1 MLELER
7 VKNLS
12 EWRKTRS
19 AVEAAVLD
27 ALGVIPPER
36 VELQVKVLDEWQE
49 DGFVRRNLHYFVDDW
64 TRAPAWLFVP
74 DAKEDMP
81 ALLCCHGRVPQG
93 KDEPAGLEGEQR
105 FAFARHYA
113 SLGYITIAPD
123 AVTAGERV
131 SAGRAPYDTGTFY
144 EDYPQM
150 SIIGKMLVDH
160 MHAVDVLLE
169 QKRVDSARIGA
180 IGHGLGGFNALLLAA
195 LDERI
200 QVCVAEGAF
209 GRFQDGPASRGWLND
224 DTFLGLPALE
234 EAAAAGRYPFDW
246 EHLLALIAP
255 HPTLIIGAPDGETQ
269 SSATSLGA
277 AVKEAQR
284 IYHLLGAEEA
294 IKLVHKKDR
303 PLASYNT
310 QATAEEWFERW
321 L

>member
-1 MLELER
+1 MVDLEQ

-12 EWRKTRS
+12 EWPKMRS
-19 AVEAAVLD
+19 AIEAAVLGT
-27 ALGVIPPER
+27 LGVIPPER

-49 DGFVRRNLHYFVDDW
+49 EGFVRRRVHYFVDDW

-74 DAKEDMP
+74 EGKEDIP

-93 KDEPAGLEGEQR
+93 KDEPAGLEGEPQ

-131 SAGRAPYDTGTFY
+131 SAGRLPYDTGTFY

-150 SIIGKMLVDH
+150 SIAGKMLVDH
-160 MHAVDVLLE
+160 MHAIDVLLE
-169 QKRVDSARIGA
+169 QKRVDGARIGA

-200 QVCVAEGAF
+200 QVCVAKGAF
-209 GRFQDGPASRGWLND
+209 ARFQDGPASRTWLND
-224 DTFLGLPALE
+224 DTFLGLPVIE
-234 EAAAAGRYPFDW
+234 EGAASGQYPFDW

-255 HPTLIIGAPDGETQ
+255 HPTLVVGAPDDETQ
-269 SSATSLGA
+269 SSTTSLDA
-277 AVKEAQR
+277 AVEKTQC
-284 IYHLLGAEEA
+284 IYNLLGAEEA
-294 IKLVHKKDR
+294 LKLVDKKD
-303 PLASYNT
+303 LALGTYET
-310 QATAEEWFERW
+310 QEIAEEWFERW